1 METKELVYAMRIS
14 KLSDNDYFVDY
25 PLPDMSI
32 SASAESLSEAV
43 ELARESLEFT
53 LFDMYEAKEDFPTS
67 NEKDIMQLE
76 LEKDQNQYITLITTN
91 LGAILARYGNDP
103 VKKMVSIKQY
113 QQFYLEKNDVS
124 LSKYIQKKI
133 DADIQ
138 QK

>member
-1 METKELVYAMRIS
+1 
-14 KLSDNDYFVDY
+14 
-25 PLPDMSI
+25 
-32 SASAESLSEAV
+32 
-43 ELARESLEFT
+43 
-53 LFDMYEAKEDFPTS
+53 MYESKEDFPTS

-138 QK
+138 K

>member
-14 KLSDNDYFVDY
+14 KLADNDYFIDY
-25 PLPDMSI
+25 PFSEMNI
-32 SASAESLSEAV
+32 SANAESLSEAV

-53 LFDMYEAKEDFPTS
+53 LFDMYEEKEDFPQT

-76 LEKDQNQYITLITTN
+76 LEKERNQYITLITTN

-113 QQFYLEKNDVS
+113 QQFYLEQNDIS
-124 LSKYIQKKI
+124 ISKYIQKKI

-138 QK
+138 R

>member
-14 KLSDNDYFVDY
+14 KLADNDYFIDY
-25 PLPDMSI
+25 PLPGMSI

-53 LFDMYEAKEDFPTS
+53 LFDMYESKEDFPTS

-138 QK
+138 K